1 MELWRPCDARVAP
14 LVGCHRPTRR
24 EFIISGSGA
33 CPAETGGT
41 EPGGQQM
48 AVTDQAV
55 DQAYSEGGEAQG
67 RGKADYYGALY
78 LEEEFRIPR
87 DRALNQVGVGANDYG
102 VDGFHFDRDLRNL
115 YLFLFSQSESHGPF
129 KTQLPALITSGME
142 QVFGASGEQNRDPLL
157 QEIRSCLFENEAII
171 DKVFVR
177 LVFNGD
183 PEEAQRSVVLE
194 KLQEDLGSKKHQV
207 DQRFRRPVALA
218 IEISS
223 ARTHK
228 TRGIRTAGTHTYPV
242 SLVETVTRAGPR
254 GELMTV
260 GFMRLTDLHA
270 MYKEMGQRF
279 FSRNIRSGLSEEE
292 AVNRSI
298 QQSLQ
303 DAVLEGRTDPSCF
316 AFNHNGVTLA
326 ADAVRVVDGVTTITE
341 PRLLNGA
348 QTVTTFGR
356 FLKAHEGNGTLE
368 AHKDALEKISVMSR
382 IITGATDEF
391 ITTVTINNNRQ
402 NPVDPASLHANDMI
416 QLELQDRFRGLGIYY
431 ERQQRAFDNLSDVD
445 LEDLKIDDD
454 KPVELIRLAKTFI
467 VSDGQIDRLNSFR
480 DVFEDEAIYNQVF
493 SRARIN
499 VDPRR
504 VLLCYKVQ
512 FRLRRLVNDIV
523 ACGVAKYAQLP
534 KASNLVWALLCQGI
548 LNDKEVDSH
557 ASTYGERL
565 TLEAPFIEWLSGL
578 ATKSCRFILS
588 DLLDDK
594 QFADKAGAGSFNFMR
609 TNAAY
614 RRAMELA
621 SKRYGWVEKTLA

>member
-1 MELWRPCDARVAP
+1 M
-14 LVGCHRPTRR
+14 T
-24 EFIISGSGA
+24 
-33 CPAETGGT
+33 
-41 EPGGQQM
+41 
-48 AVTDQAV
+48 VTDQAV
-55 DQAYSEGGEAQG
+55 EQAYAQAGEPQS
-67 RGKADYYGALY
+67 RGKGDYYGALY
-78 LEEEFRIPR
+78 LEEEFRISR
-87 DRALNQVGVGANDYG
+87 DRALNQVAVGANEYG
-102 VDGFHFDRDLRNL
+102 VDGFHFDRDLRNF
-115 YLFLFSQSESHGPF
+115 YLFLFSPSDSHGPF
-129 KTQLPALITSGME
+129 KTQLPALVASGME
-142 QVFGASGEQNRDPLL
+142 QVFGAAGENGKDPLL
-157 QEIRSCLFENEAII
+157 QEIRSSLFENEAII
-171 DKVFVR
+171 DKVYVR

-194 KLQEDLGSKKHQV
+194 KLQEDLGSKKHLV

-242 SLVETVTRAGPR
+242 SLVETITRTGPH
-254 GELMTV
+254 GELMTL
-260 GFMRLTDLHA
+260 GFMRLIDLHA

-279 FSRNIRSGLSEEE
+279 FSRNIRSALSPEE

-298 QQSLQ
+298 EQSLK
-303 DAVLEGRTDPSCF
+303 DAVIEATTDPSTF
-316 AFNHNGVTLA
+316 AFNHNGVTLS
-326 ADAVRVVDGVTTITE
+326 ADAVKVVDGVTTITE

-356 FLKAHEGNGTLE
+356 FLGETVD
-368 AHKDALEKISVMSR
+368 AHKEALEKISVMSR

-431 ERQQRAFDNLSDVD
+431 ERQQRAFDNLSEVE
-445 LEDLKIDDD
+445 LEDLKIEAD
-454 KPVELIRLAKTFI
+454 KPLELIRLAKTFI
-467 VSDGQIDRLNSFR
+467 ISDGELEHLNKFR
-480 DVFEDEAIYNQVF
+480 NVFEDEAIYNGVF

-499 VDPRR
+499 VDPRQI
-504 VLLCYKVQ
+504 VLCYKAQ

-523 ACGVAKYAQLP
+523 ECGVAKYAQLP

-548 LNDKEVDSH
+548 LNDESLDTH
-557 ASTYGERL
+557 AETYGQKL
-565 TLEAPFIEWLSGL
+565 TLENPFIEWLSGV
-578 ATKSCRFILS
+578 ATSRVRFILS

-594 QFADKAGAGSFNFMR
+594 QFASKADAGSFNFMR

-621 SKRYGWVEKTLA
+621 GKRYGWVAKSLA